1 MGRRLVSELEIRR
14 AAREGKRDL
23 DVGGAVVTPSAR
35 DLAGLLHVNL
45 KGASSGAAKWPAARG
60 APPERQRKAAT
71 SSPSKPSLAPAT
83 ASSPSQ
89 KPVVALGADHGGV
102 SLKAAIAEHLKKAG
116 YPITDVGTSST
127 DPVDY
132 PLFAVNVARQVAQKK
147 ATFGIMVDGAGI
159 CSCMA
164 ANKIA
169 GVRAAMCYDVTTASN
184 AREHNGA
191 NVLTLGGGLIGQRL
205 ALAIV
210 DTFLATP
217 FAGGRH
223 AARVEMIDAL
233 DRRG

>member
-14 AAREGKRDL
+14 ASREGKREL

-35 DLAGLLHVNL
+35 DLASVLHVEL
-45 KGASSGAAKWPAARG
+45 KGAASSVSSRLVARG
-60 APPERQRKAAT
+60 APPEKQSKPAAA
-71 SSPSKPSLAPAT
+71 SPSNPSPAPT
-83 ASSPSQ
+83 PTSPPSAR
-89 KPVVALGADHGGV
+89 PAIALGADHGGV
-102 SLKAAIAEHLKKAG
+102 ALKSAIAEHLKKAG

-132 PLFAVNVARQVAQKK
+132 PLFAVNVARHVAQKK
-147 ATFGIMVDGAGI
+147 AAFGIMVDGAGI
-159 CSCMA
+159 GSCMA

-169 GVRAAMCYDVTTASN
+169 GVRAAMCYDVTTATN

-191 NVLTLGGGLIGQRL
+191 NVLTLGGGLIGPRL

>member
-14 AAREGKRDL
+14 AAREGKREL

-35 DLAGLLHVNL
+35 DLASVLHVEL
-45 KGASSGAAKWPAARG
+45 KGAASTAPARPATRG
-60 APPERQRKAAT
+60 APPNRQGKT
-71 SSPSKPSLAPAT
+71 NSPARSNPSTAPNSVSTPLARPAI
-83 ASSPSQ
+83 
-89 KPVVALGADHGGV
+89 ALGADHGGLG
-102 SLKAAIAEHLKKAG
+102 LKTAIADHLKKAG

-127 DPVDY
+127 EPVDY

-159 CSCMA
+159 GSCMA
-164 ANKIA
+164 ANKVA
-169 GVRAAMCYDVTTASN
+169 GVRAAMCYDVTTAAN

-217 FAGGRH
+217 FGGGRH